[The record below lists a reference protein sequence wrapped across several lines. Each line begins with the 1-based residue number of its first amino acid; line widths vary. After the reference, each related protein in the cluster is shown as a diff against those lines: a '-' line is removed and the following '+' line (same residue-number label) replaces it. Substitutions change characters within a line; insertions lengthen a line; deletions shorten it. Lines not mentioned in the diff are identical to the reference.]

1 MMSYLSDKE
10 FLKQLDIERQ
20 KTQYI
25 RITILDFKT
34 EQPIAAIEGKTT
46 GGSINLNGSSN
57 MRRVMS
63 CSLLVDPNGIFDMRY
78 QEEIAYNNITEV
90 ENLISLNKKA
100 KAEIGFINT
109 LAKNGLYPDYN
120 IIWLPLGVYAIK
132 SANISKNNSG
142 VNMSLNFNDKTA
154 FLNGDLGGTIPAAT
168 ILSESELYNAD
179 ATKRIIEPLLIKDLI
194 KYLVVD
200 FGGEDPNN
208 VIIEDVPDTIRKVV
222 KWVGKSSDLYYYE
235 GNNDK
240 LSYFSTQSIQ
250 GVTPTKTFTYG
261 EDCGYMVEPFHYP
274 GKLECNA
281 GETVAAMLD
290 KIKNAL
296 GNYEWFYDVFGK
308 FHFQE
313 KKNYLN
319 NSFKPTSVN
328 NINDLHYL
336 STMNMS
342 KNVYTFD
349 LSNRHLLTNI
359 SNNPQYQNIKN
370 DFIVWGTK
378 KTATGA
384 DKPIRYHL
392 AFQSKPNIKEE
403 ARLCIVY
410 TDYRGLQQVIVL
422 DDNNSKPEAAPK
434 ENYEEK
440 DKKYYYYSL
449 VEVKVEDEY
458 QKKYMIEHWDEEN
471 QCFRVF
477 ENWELCYLKTDDWR
491 TELYFQGL
499 ESNNKTFAKN
509 PYMAE
514 LNAEWPKIYDV
525 KGGGT
530 IENEEEVEENIP
542 VYNGAYRNIPLSDY
556 EYFLDFL
563 SAGSAEQ
570 VTSQFNIDKIGRRSK
585 ISSDNSANCIFSIDP
600 PNILIISADG
610 DTEKDYKDTA
620 AMPEY
625 EIIQV
630 EEEIFSNL
638 AIGGNTTSAYDKMK
652 ELLVQHTIYNEAI
665 TLTTIPIYYLEPNTR
680 IHIEDNDTAVNGD
693 YLINTISLPLG
704 IGTSNISCTR
714 CLERTI

>member
-1 MMSYLSDKE
+1 MMNYLSDKE

-78 QEEIAYNNITEV
+78 QEEIAYNNITEI

-120 IIWLPLGVYAIK
+120 IIWIPLGVYAIK
-132 SANISKNNSG
+132 SANVSKNNSG

-179 ATKRIIEPLLIKDLI
+179 ATKRIVEPLLIKDLI

-208 VIIEDVPDTIRKVV
+208 VIIEDIPDTIRKVV
-222 KWVGKSSDLYYYE
+222 KWVGKDNLYYYQKEE
-235 GNNDK
+235 GQ
-240 LSYFSTQSIQ
+240 SYFSTTDEGSS
-250 GVTPTKTFTYG
+250 TKTFSFG
-261 EDCGYMVEPFHYP
+261 QDCGYMVESFHYP

-319 NSFKPTSVN
+319 NSFKPISIN
-328 NINDLHYL
+328 DINDLHYL

-359 SNNPQYQNIKN
+359 SNNPQYQNVKN

-378 KTATGA
+378 KTATGT

-392 AFQSKPNIKEE
+392 AFQSKPSIKDEP
-403 ARLCIVY
+403 RLCIVY
-410 TDYRGLQQVIVL
+410 TDYRELQQVIVL
-422 DDNNSKPEAAPK
+422 NSNNSIKGVAPK
-434 ENYEEK
+434 KDYKEE

-449 VEVKVEDEY
+449 IGD
-458 QKKYMIEHWDEEN
+458 KYVIEHWDEEN

-477 ENWELCYLKTDDWR
+477 EDWELCYLKTDDWR

-499 ESNNKTFAKN
+499 ENSNKTFAKN

-525 KGGGT
+525 KGGDLEG
-530 IENEEEVEENIP
+530 IENNIP
-542 VYNGAYRNIPLSDY
+542 IYNGAYRDILLSDY

-585 ISSDNSANCIFSIDP
+585 ISPDNSANCIFSIDP

-610 DTEKDYKDTA
+610 DTEKDYDNTA
-620 AMPEY
+620 AMPGY